1 MNVAEITTIFPRK
14 VLYLKNALKMGRRT
28 KQTFFQRGNAHS
40 QQAIIAAL
48 FGIHCSIICNCQDRE
63 AA

>member
-1 MNVAEITTIFPRK
+1 
-14 VLYLKNALKMGRRT
+14 MGRRT
-28 KQTFFQRGNAHS
+28 KQTLFQRGNADS

-48 FGIHCSIICNCQDRE
+48 FGIHRSIICNCQDRE